1 MKNLT
6 DILGEITSKTITL
19 SDKLDKQFL
28 FEEDDFGGD
37 GIATLEVGDKFV
49 IKRAEATTKICK
61 LSEESFLEILRKKMQ
76 AYS

>member
-1 MKNLT
+1 MALVSF
-6 DILGEITSKTITL
+6 D
-19 SDKLDKQFL
+19 
-28 FEEDDFGGD
+28 GD